1 MMKAVSGH
9 QELALLELDFESGLS
24 LVRAEEPSR
33 CHRESRHV
41 AQHVVVEA
49 LAGYPA
55 VSEGVRTI
63 AFESLLV
70 RIVMYQPVVVWRVC
84 KEVVQNEVPE

>member
-24 LVRAEEPSR
+24 LVSAEEPSR
-33 CHRESRHV
+33 CHCESRHV

-49 LAGYPA
+49 VAGFPA
-55 VSEGVRTI
+55 MSEGVRTI
-63 AFESLLV
+63 AFECLLV
-70 RIVMYQPVVVWRVC
+70 RIVRYQPVVVWRVC
-84 KEVVQNEVPE
+84 KEAVQNEV